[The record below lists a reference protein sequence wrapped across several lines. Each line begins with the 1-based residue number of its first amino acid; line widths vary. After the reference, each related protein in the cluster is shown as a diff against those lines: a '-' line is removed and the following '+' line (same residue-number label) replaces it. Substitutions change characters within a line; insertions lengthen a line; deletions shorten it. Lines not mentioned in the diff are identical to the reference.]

1 MHFVKVIESQR
12 KIKAN
17 NDNDNN
23 NNNNNNNNNKDVLK
37 NFVKF
42 TEKVFARSFLIT
54 LQAGNLKLSEAAIG
68 DV

>member
-17 NDNDNN
+17 NDN
-23 NNNNNNNNNKDVLK
+23 NNNNNNNNNKDVLR